1 MDDIQGTCMT
11 MCPRDE
17 VRMRER
23 NRLLHPFEIIPETKK
38 HKLPKADR
46 TKIVKE
52 YTRPAAGKT
61 EPTMSDLRPAPVLL
75 KTVRFLVEK
84 VLPISTVPWCRV
96 YEYVFDRLRAV
107 RQDMVIQRIK
117 GPEAVSILETAV
129 RFHIYSAYALC
140 EEKMADFD
148 VHINDTHTQECL
160 KRLLVLYADGNESN
174 TSNAAEF
181 ISLYLVYNLGN
192 SEALRF
198 GLLWKPKL
206 YSIEV
211 FKNSLDMSLAA
222 WLNNITKVFKLASTL
237 PAIHLCAFHRHIA
250 SLQQKSLKMMSH
262 AYNSKALKFN
272 TDHLVRLL
280 WFSEVTEC
288 MTVCEMFG
296 LSVAD
301 GGIIFNKTNFKPN
314 ITLPQKYCHR
324 IDRVLKK
331 YSVPTLLHNIW
342 HCVTENSCK
351 ITN

>member
-11 MCPRDE
+11 MCPADE

-38 HKLPKADR
+38 HKFPKADR
-46 TKIVKE
+46 AKMVKE

-107 RQDMVIQRIK
+107 RQDMVVQRIK

-129 RFHIYSAYALC
+129 RFHIYSAYTLC
-140 EEKMADFD
+140 EENMADFD
-148 VHINDTHTQECL
+148 PHINDTHTQECL
-160 KRLLVLYADGNESN
+160 KRLLVLYADENESS
-174 TSNAAEF
+174 TSNAVEF

-192 SEALRF
+192 SEALQYA
-198 GLLWKPKL
+198 LSWKSKL
-206 YSIEV
+206 YSNEV
-211 FKNSLDMSLAA
+211 FKNSLNMSTAA
-222 WLNNITKVFKLASTL
+222 WLNNITKVFRLASNL

-250 SLQQKSLKMMSH
+250 SLQQKSLKTMSQ

-272 TDHLVRLL
+272 SDHLVRLL
-280 WFSEVTEC
+280 WFNEVTEC
-288 MTVCEMFG
+288 VTICEMLG
-296 LSVAD
+296 LSVVD
-301 GGIIFNKTNFKPN
+301 EGIIFNRANFKPS
-314 ITLPQKYCHR
+314 ITLPQKYCHK
-324 IDRVLKK
+324 IERVLKK
-331 YSVPTLLHNIW
+331 YSVPTLL
-342 HCVTENSCK
+342 CK
-351 ITN
+351 N